1 MRRALA
7 LAVTLGLG
15 IALAPAHAS
24 NTLSASGR
32 AWLYSWSG
40 GWVANLCAQGSVDD
54 GGWTGPGV
62 WVVTF
67 DKVDSGPGLDPPLP
81 VVVSGPVLPLTC
93 FSVNTAWAPEGA
105 AYLHVTFASAATV
118 DPIAVANYLFTWEP
132 VHGPL
137 GVGTTTHDPGVA

>member
-1 MRRALA
+1 
-7 LAVTLGLG
+7 
-15 IALAPAHAS
+15 
-24 NTLSASGR
+24 
-32 AWLYSWSG
+32 
-40 GWVANLCAQGSVDD
+40 
-54 GGWTGPGV
+54 V

-118 DPIAVANYLFTWEP
+118 DPTCVANYLFTWSP
-132 VHGPL
+132 TLGLRDLAFSTHG
-137 GVGTTTHDPGVA
+137 TAAA